1 MKFPVIGGV
10 VFLLS
15 GVAAVAAVA
24 VMNAPKAKTSAAP
37 QAVAMSVTDAAPVA
51 VEGTPTEL
59 VFSVPDMHCE
69 FACAPKVRE
78 TLAAVPGVEKVETD
92 VETQTAT
99 IVAKSGFDA
108 RKAIVALTEAG
119 YPAAVKE

>member
-24 VMNAPKAKTSAAP
+24 VMNAPEAKTSAAP
-37 QAVAMSVTDAAPVA
+37 QAVAMSASDAASVA
-51 VEGTPTEL
+51 ADGTPTEL

-92 VETQTAT
+92 VDTQTAT
-99 IVAKSGFDA
+99 VVTGPGFEAK
-108 RKAIVALTEAG
+108 KAIAALTEAG
-119 YPAAVKE
+119 YPAAVTE

>member
-1 MKFPVIGGV
+1 MQFPTIGGV

-15 GVAAVAAVA
+15 GVAALSAVA
-24 VMNAPKAKTSAAP
+24 LMNGGKKESPAAP
-37 QAVAMSVTDAAPVA
+37 AAASVAPSTDAPEGA
-51 VEGTPTEL
+51 V

-92 VETQTAT
+92 VEKQTAT
-99 IVAKSGFDA
+99 IVTGNGFDA
-108 RKAIVALTEAG
+108 GKALAALDEAG
-119 YPAAVKE
+119 YSSEQVSR